1 MQIYL
6 FLLLVD
12 LRVNSREN
20 ILQTNYLKFH
30 FEVYLQFSLNPI
42 AVDDFLVLKLT
53 VSIDHQQHHSSII
66 GSNKHKV
73 WLNTLEAK
81 GYFHIYCTNS
91 AT

>member
-1 MQIYL
+1 MPSLIAFVVHMQIYL
-6 FLLLVD
+6 FLMLVD
-12 LRVNSREN
+12 LKVNSREN

-53 VSIDHQQHHSSII
+53 VSIDHQQHYSSII

-73 WLNTLEAK
+73 
-81 GYFHIYCTNS
+81 
-91 AT
+91 